1 MYDNYTTTD
10 AHFAAIKKALCH
22 LRAETISVVNGGVR
36 RATQCV
42 SVPPSAQT
50 QSGGGGWNQSVCVCS
65 HVCRTQKSSQ
75 EP

>member
-50 QSGGGGWNQSVCVCS
+50 QSGGGGVESVGVCLLACVQN
-65 HVCRTQKSSQ
+65 T
-75 EP
+75 EE